1 MTPVR
6 LDYDIVDV
14 FTDRPFAG
22 NQLAVVHGA
31 GDLSGE
37 QCLAL
42 AREFNLSETTFPTAV
57 SGTSYA
63 TRIFTLAHEVPFAG
77 HPTLG
82 TAWTLRARGV
92 LSGDAVVQR
101 CGVGEVEVGF
111 EDDLVSLAVTPRDL
125 VGPVE
130 QGLVTSLLADFGL
143 GADDVAGRAWLAGC
157 GLTFLHVP
165 VVADAVCRARPS
177 VRPLA
182 DYERALGARLRDPF
196 EGVNAVA
203 VEAGEPVR
211 VRSRVFVP
219 GVAVPEDPATG
230 SAAAGLGVA
239 LVADGRL
246 PQGGGIEI
254 VQGVEMGRP
263 SALSVR
269 VEAAGG
275 RAVRCHVAGRVQ
287 PVASGRIVVPG

>member
-6 LDYDIVDV
+6 LEYDIVDV

-22 NQLAVVHGA
+22 NQLAVVHDAA
-31 GDLSGE
+31 GLSAE

-42 AREFNLSETTFPTAV
+42 AREFNLSETTFPGVV
-57 SGTSYA
+57 SGTSYD

-82 TAWTLRARGV
+82 TAWALRERGL
-92 LSGDAVVQR
+92 LSGETVVQH
-101 CGVGEVEVGF
+101 CGVGDVEVRF
-111 EDDLVSLAVTPRDL
+111 ADELVSLAAAPRDL
-125 VGPVE
+125 AGPVDE
-130 QGLVTSLLADFGL
+130 SLVVPLLADFGL
-143 GADDVAGRAWLAGC
+143 DADDLAGRAWLAGC

-165 VVADAVCRARPS
+165 VRPEAVRRARPS

-182 DYERALGARLRDPF
+182 ELERALGVTLRDPF
-196 EGVNAVA
+196 EGVNVVA
-203 VEAGEPVR
+203 LGGGEPLS

-246 PQGGGIEI
+246 PEGGDVEI

-269 VEAAGG
+269 VEASGG
-275 RAVRCHVAGRVQ
+275 RAALCHVAGQVQ